1 MSEHQATFL
10 CFGAECSVIVAD
22 SARPADARAAVG
34 LAMERLLRWHERFS
48 RFEPGSELSR
58 LNRDGRETVPISPL
72 LARILAAGV
81 EAAHRT
87 DGLVDITLHDQLV
100 AAGYVA
106 DLPTPAESAAGCH
119 VERPALPNPAARWR
133 LIEVDHGAGTV
144 TRPPG
149 LGLDVNGI
157 AKGVFADELGSLLDR
172 FDAYVVDCAGDLRLG
187 GTAAVKRTVN
197 IARTTG
203 SFELAAGG
211 VATSGIERRSW
222 IDASGRHAHHLL
234 DPATGMPA
242 FTGIVQ
248 VTALAP
254 TAAEAEWRSKAA
266 LLSGPV
272 LAARWL
278 AHGGTVVLEDGS
290 SRRYA
295 TPAPTRPTR
304 AASHSHRSSSTR
316 SCSGSLKISW

>member
-1 MSEHQATFL
+1 
-10 CFGAECSVIVAD
+10 
-22 SARPADARAAVG
+22 VG
-34 LAMERLLRWHERFS
+34 LARERLLRWHQRFS

-58 LNRDGRETVPISPL
+58 LNSDGRETVPISPL
-72 LARILAAGV
+72 MTRILRAGLD
-81 EAAHRT
+81 AAHSSG
-87 DGLVDITLHDQLV
+87 GLVDITLHDQLI
-100 AAGYVA
+100 AAGYAA
-106 DLPTPAESAAGCH
+106 DLPIPVKPATGRH
-119 VERPALPNPAARWR
+119 DERGALANPAARWR
-133 LIEVDHGAGTV
+133 LIEVDHSAGTV

-149 LGLDVNGI
+149 LRLDVNGI
-157 AKGVFADELGSLLDR
+157 AKGVFADELGSLLAR

-187 GTAAVKRTVN
+187 GAAAVKRTVN

-234 DPATGMPA
+234 DPATGLPA

-248 VTALAP
+248 ATALAP

-278 AHGGTVVLEDGS
+278 AHGGTVVLEDGT

-295 TPAPTRPTR
+295 APAPAPTGPTR

-316 SCSGSLKISW
+316 PCSGSLRISW